1 MGFHSKLVA
10 LAVLSPA
17 TLVQAIATF
26 AITNIDDIVVLAVM
40 FGQAPGH
47 RGAAIRVTAGQY
59 LASPPSWQF
68 RSAAHSW
75 VPRCFLQPHCR
86 TSGCCPSCWGLRAAW
101 LAWRDRRT
109 QPAPTDDPA
118 TLLTPGTWQVAVI
131 TFANG
136 GDNIG
141 VYVPIF
147 AVSTIA
153 TIGVYIIVFLIG
165 VAIWCAA
172 GRYFASHPIIAKA
185 LSRWGHIVLPV
196 ALITIGGPHP
206 HQRRSVRPL
215 ARSNF
220 TTQGQEALLHR
231 HVLAFNHFGDVPARI
246 RYDNLKK
253 RAVAKVLKG
262 RSRHPNYQHERAHH
276 RIMIVCHERHDHSS
290 YTEDVPEPTESTGD
304 HSGYPAA
311 LAAGRGS
318 RVAPRFNEKRRDR
331 NSHPI
336 WGGNAGQTSKCA
348 PRFNENGQGWLD
360 RRRLRADG

>member
-1 MGFHSKLVA
+1 

-59 LASPPSWQF
+59 LGFTAILAVSVGGALLGATLLPP
-68 RSAAHSW
+68 AALPYFGLLPI
-75 VPRCFLQPHCR
+75 VL
-86 TSGCCPSCWGLRAAW
+86 GLRAAW

-196 ALITIGGPHP
+196 ALITIG
-206 HQRRSVRPL
+206 
-215 ARSNF
+215 
-220 TTQGQEALLHR
+220 ALILIKGG
-231 HVLAFNHFGDVPARI
+231 AF
-246 RYDNLKK
+246 
-253 RAVAKVLKG
+253 
-262 RSRHPNYQHERAHH
+262 
-276 RIMIVCHERHDHSS
+276 
-290 YTEDVPEPTESTGD
+290 
-304 HSGYPAA
+304 A
-311 LAAGRGS
+311 L
-318 RVAPRFNEKRRDR
+318 
-331 NSHPI
+331 
-336 WGGNAGQTSKCA
+336 
-348 PRFNENGQGWLD
+348 
-360 RRRLRADG
+360 